1 MSSENYVKVAEL
13 DELKDEEG
21 KRVEIGDHLIALF
34 KVGENEV
41 CAIGNICPHQGG
53 PLADG
58 FYNAEECFVTCPLHA
73 WDFNVCTGKRVG
85 GVESV
90 SSYKVRVIDNAI
102 EVSIE

>member
-1 MSSENYVKVAEL
+1 MSSEHYVKLAEL
-13 DELKDEEG
+13 DELKDGEG
-21 KRVEIGDHLIALF
+21 KCVAIGDHQIALF

-58 FYNAEECFVTCPLHA
+58 FYNAEECVVTCPLHA
-73 WDFNVCTGKRVG
+73 WDFNVRTGKRVA

-90 SSYKVRVIDNAI
+90 PSYKVRVVDNAI

>member
-1 MSSENYVKVAEL
+1 MSSESYVKIAEL
-13 DELKDEEG
+13 DELKEGEG
-21 KRVEIGDHLIALF
+21 KCVAIGDHQIALF
-34 KVGENEV
+34 KVTENEV

-58 FYNAEECFVTCPLHA
+58 FYNAEECRVTCPLHA
-73 WDFNVCTGKRVG
+73 WDFNVRTGKRVG

-90 SSYKVRVIDNAI
+90 PSYKVRVVDNTI